1 VQLETKLISWNL
13 IMSDKSIPVKMAI
26 KPLDNLINVKYSQT
40 GASVH
45 TDNLGMRQMQKRVFR
60 ERAAQ
65 YLLVKAPPASGK
77 SRALMFVALD
87 KLFNQGIKKVIVT
100 VPERSIGESFA
111 STALSQ
117 HGFWADWTVKE
128 ENNLCT
134 PGGNQGKVQKFLQ
147 FLKGNES
154 VLVCTHATLRF
165 AFEKLTP
172 SDFDGTLIAIDEFHH
187 VSADTDSSR
196 LGALLASVI
205 SRSNAHILA
214 MTGSYFR
221 GDSVPVL
228 NPETEALFTPV
239 TFNYYDQLNGYQ
251 YLKSLGIGHHFYQ
264 GRYTD
269 VIHEVLD
276 LDKKTILHIPNVNSG
291 ESTKDKIEEVGQI
304 IDSIGTVVSEDRT
317 TGIIAVKRAD
327 TGKTLLVADLVND
340 QDPIKRGGTLKYL
353 TGVASKNEDAVDI
366 IIALGMA
373 KEGFDWPFAEHALT
387 VGYRASLTEVIQII
401 GRVTRDSPG
410 KSHAQFTNLI
420 AQPDAST
427 ELVTLSVNNMLK
439 AITASLL
446 MEQVLAEN
454 FTFKTRRDNDV
465 SPRAGELHISG
476 FKEPSSTRVR
486 QIVKTDLNDLKATI
500 LQNDTFARAAIGG
513 LDAEVANKVLIPKII
528 REKYP
533 DLNEIQVE
541 ELRQQVVTDS
551 VIKNGEVKTVGDSRF
566 IKLQDKF
573 IKVSD
578 LSINLIDQV
587 NPFQR
592 AFEVLSK
599 SVTSGVLRTIQDTIA
614 STKIN
619 ITEAEALII
628 FPKLQKF
635 VKLKGRMPELRSD
648 DPEERRLAEV
658 RVWLQR
664 KKVQMESERMNQ
676 ARNGELFS

>member
-1 VQLETKLISWNL
+1 
-13 IMSDKSIPVKMAI
+13 MSNAPEAFQAAK
-26 KPLDNLINVKYSQT
+26 KPLDNLINVNYAQT
-40 GASVH
+40 GASVN
-45 TDNLGMRQMQKRVFR
+45 TDSLGMREMQKRVFL
-60 ERAAQ
+60 ERAAP

-87 KLFNQGIKKVIVT
+87 KLFNQGIKKIIVT

-111 STALSQ
+111 STPLTQ
-117 HGFWADWTVKE
+117 YGFWADWTVKE

-134 PGGNQGKVQKFLQ
+134 PGGSESKVQKFLR
-147 FLKGNES
+147 FLDGDDA

-165 AFEKLTP
+165 AFDKLSP
-172 SDFDGTLIAIDEFHH
+172 SDFDGTLLAIDEFHH
-187 VSADTDSSR
+187 VSADIDSSR
-196 LGALLASVI
+196 LGALLANVI
-205 SRSNAHILA
+205 SGSTAHVLA

-228 NPETEALFTPV
+228 TPETESLFTPV
-239 TFNYYDQLNGYQ
+239 TFNYYDQLNGYKH
-251 YLKSLGIGHHFYQ
+251 LKSLGIGHHFYQ
-264 GRYTD
+264 GRYTN
-269 VIHEVLD
+269 VIHEVLE
-276 LDKKTILHIPNVNSG
+276 LGKKTILHIPNVNSG

-304 IDSIGTVVSEDRT
+304 IDSIGTIISEDSD
-317 TGIIAVKRAD
+317 TGILSVKRAD
-327 TGKTLLVADLVND
+327 TDEVLLIADLVND
-340 QDPIKRGGTLKYL
+340 QNAIKRGATLKYL
-353 TGVASKNEDAVDI
+353 TSVASKNRDAVDI

-410 KSHAQFTNLI
+410 KTHAQFTNLI

-427 ELVTLSVNNMLK
+427 DLVTLSVNNMLK

-454 FTFKTRRDNDV
+454 FTFKTRRGDDI

-476 FKEPSSTRVR
+476 FKEPSSARVK
-486 QIVKTDLNDLKATI
+486 QIVRTDLNDLKATI

-533 DLNEIQVE
+533 DLNEVQVE

-551 VIKNGEVKTVGDSRF
+551 VIKNGEVKTVGDMRF

-573 IKVSD
+573 INVDD
-578 LSINLIDQV
+578 LNINLIDQV

-599 SVTSGVLRTIQDTIA
+599 SVTTGVLKTIQETIA
-614 STKIN
+614 STRIE
-619 ITEAEALII
+619 ITEAEALIV
-628 FPKLQKF
+628 FPKLMKF
-635 VKLKGRMPELRSD
+635 TKLRGRMPELKSD

-664 KKVQMESERMNQ
+664 KKMQKENEQISQ